1 MLKETNLRMT
11 RQRRVILEELR
22 KMDGHPTADKIY
34 AVVRKRLPKISLG
47 TVYRNLEVL
56 SVLGEIHKL
65 ELSGSQKRFD
75 CISDFHYH
83 IRCTCCDRV
92 DDAPMGPLKD
102 FENRINGE
110 TSFKV
115 LGHRIEFVGLC
126 PDCRENPTSP
136 GLKKFIPPNHL
147 RVEK

>member
-22 KMDGHPTADKIY
+22 KMNGHPTADEIY
-34 AVVRKRLPKISLG
+34 AVVRERLPKISLG

-56 SVLGEIHKL
+56 SVLGEIQKL
-65 ELSGSQKRFD
+65 ELSGAQKRFD
-75 CISDFHYH
+75 CIPDFHYH

-92 DDAPMGPLKD
+92 DDAPMGTLKD
-102 FENRINGE
+102 FENRINNA
-110 TSFKV
+110 TDFKV
-115 LGHRIEFVGLC
+115 IGHRIEFIGLC

-136 GLKKFIPPNHL
+136 GLKKFRPSSDHH
-147 RVEK
+147 VEK